1 MIFVSI
7 SREYASS
14 HFDQRGVLGYNI
26 AGGAETFPDSGW
38 VGGAIGTIEANSM
51 GEWEVGGDMG
61 AIDAGGSIVVGVGG
75 GAIGE
80 LGVGGLVVG
89 VVVDPLVVGDAA

>member
-1 MIFVSI
+1 
-7 SREYASS
+7 
-14 HFDQRGVLGYNI
+14 
-26 AGGAETFPDSGW
+26 
-38 VGGAIGTIEANSM
+38 
-51 GEWEVGGDMG
+51 MG